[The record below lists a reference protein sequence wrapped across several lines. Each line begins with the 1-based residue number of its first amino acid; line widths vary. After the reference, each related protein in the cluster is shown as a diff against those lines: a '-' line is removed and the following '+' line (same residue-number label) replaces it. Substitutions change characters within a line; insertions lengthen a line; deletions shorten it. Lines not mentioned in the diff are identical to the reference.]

1 MTYNPH
7 KLGGDN
13 AERAM
18 LMHDFFEDCGGDP
31 QFQLS
36 CFNEETKEAEV
47 VPLEKPFLLVGRSH
61 ECELCFKHRE
71 VSYRHAYLQLLK
83 ERLLVVDLGSR
94 TGTSWKG
101 NRRRSGWLLPG
112 REVKFGPHIVKLVRL
127 NKFEDD
133 YPQEGDSN
141 LELKE
146 VIAKG
151 HGESSS
157 RSFPHATLELLSVN
171 SKSPTGKTL
180 VLKPGVTLIGRSRV
194 AQIRLKHDSVSH
206 VHSSLVLTE
215 NGLWII
221 DLLGRGGTYVNGEQ
235 VEFALLQRDDVISV
249 GAFHLR
255 VDTGRT
261 KPHLGK
267 VRAQLRDPSQ
277 SDHAD
282 DDHSKVNG
290 VHPVSKEEEVSTK
303 HIQSIQPD
311 DDTVEVTSVS
321 RHEDVTQT
329 EEVKLPQEE
338 KHDSESVLSESDQ
351 EQPADK
357 HEAGSQG
364 SSIIDSDDTTRWGEI
379 IEALKSGGF
388 GT

>member
-7 KLGGDN
+7 KLGGDDVDG
-13 AERAM
+13 AI

-47 VPLEKPFLLVGRSH
+47 VPLEKPFMLVGRSG
-61 ECELCFKHRE
+61 ECDICFKDRE
-71 VSYRHAYLQLLK
+71 VSYRHAYLQLLN

-112 REVKFGPHIVKLVRL
+112 REVQFGPHLIKLVRL
-127 NKFEDD
+127 NKYEDD
-133 YPQEGDSN
+133 YPKEGESN
-141 LELKE
+141 LELRE
-146 VIAKG
+146 LIAK
-151 HGESSS
+151 EQKNADT
-157 RSFPHATLELLSVN
+157 RPFPHATLELLSVN

-206 VHSSLVLTE
+206 VHSSLVLTQ
-215 NGLWII
+215 NGLWLI
-221 DLLGRGGTYVNGEQ
+221 DLLGRGGSYVNGEQ
-235 VEFALLQRDDVISV
+235 VEFALLQRGDVLSV

-255 VDTGRT
+255 VETGHM
-261 KPHLGK
+261 KPLTGK
-267 VRAQLRDPSQ
+267 ARAQLKNPPPEEAEEPRR
-277 SDHAD
+277 
-282 DDHSKVNG
+282 VNG
-290 VHPVSKEEEVSTK
+290 NATHMQQEDVSTQ
-303 HIQSIQPD
+303 HIQAIKPD
-311 DDTVEVTSVS
+311 EDQVSTQSGSV
-321 RHEDVTQT
+321 
-329 EEVKLPQEE
+329 
-338 KHDSESVLSESDQ
+338 DSSSVLDEDPQDDS
-351 EQPADK
+351 K
-357 HEAGSQG
+357 KEASGAE
-364 SSIIDSDDTTRWGEI
+364 SSIIDGDDPSRWGEI

>member
-7 KLGGDN
+7 KLGSDD
-13 AERAM
+13 AEAAK

-47 VPLEKPFLLVGRSH
+47 IPLEKPYLLVGRSN
-61 ECELCFKHRE
+61 ECELCFRHRE

-151 HGESSS
+151 QPDATS

-215 NGLWII
+215 NGLWVI
-221 DLLGRGGTYVNGEQ
+221 DLLGRGGTYVNDEQ

-255 VDTGRT
+255 VETGRV
-261 KPHLGK
+261 KPLSGK
-267 VRAQLRDPSQ
+267 ARAQLKNPLPSRHSGEDQ
-277 SDHAD
+277 ST
-282 DDHSKVNG
+282 VNG
-290 VHPVSKEEEVSTK
+290 VRPASEEEDLSTK
-303 HIQSIQPD
+303 HIQSIQPEE
-311 DDTVEVTSVS
+311 DTAEVEPAKSP
-321 RHEDVTQT
+321 EAAQQPD
-329 EEVKLPQEE
+329 EEQ
-338 KHDSESVLSESDQ
+338 HDPESVLSEHEKDNEQSADQ
-351 EQPADK
+351 KEGTS
-357 HEAGSQG
+357 EG
-364 SSIIDSDDTTRWGEI
+364 SSVISSDDPTRWGEI
-379 IEALKSGGF
+379 IDALKSGGF